1 MKAPPLPRRS
11 HTVAWL
17 AALVLVLRLA
27 LPGLPMPAA
36 TPGVDA
42 ALIRLLGEVPICHS
56 GTGAVPAGQQ
66 PSGKPVTPAQDC
78 ALCPVC
84 QLASAPA
91 LLPEA
96 AWVRASQRVGNAGT
110 ALPPPSTGP
119 PQHERYAARPR
130 GPPASAV

>member
-1 MKAPPLPRRS
+1 
-11 HTVAWL
+11 
-17 AALVLVLRLA
+17 
-27 LPGLPMPAA
+27 MPAA
-36 TPGVDA
+36 APGVDA
-42 ALIRLLGEVPICHS
+42 ALTRLLGEVSICHN
-56 GTGAVPAGQQ
+56 GTGAAPAGQQ
-66 PSGKPVTPAQDC
+66 PSGKPGIPAQDC

-96 AWVRASQRVGNAGT
+96 AWVRASQLVGKTRV

-130 GPPASAV
+130 GPPASVV